1 MNIAEGLRAAGYLIP
16 YPKGLEWIGD
26 VAQMVSDKILEEG
39 IEEWP
44 KVLQKVSTQL
54 KYKKRLEH
62 LRWALQDGLHRAIL
76 QHYAEV
82 EALRAFSMPAEED
95 GLFV

>member
-1 MNIAEGLRAAGYLIP
+1 M
-16 YPKGLEWIGD
+16 EWIGD
-26 VAQMVSDKILEEG
+26 VAQKVSDKILEQG
-39 IEEWP
+39 IEDWP
-44 KVLQKVSTQL
+44 EVLQKVSAQL
-54 KYKKRLEH
+54 KDKKRLEH

-76 QHYAEV
+76 RHYAEV